1 MNKLLILLFLF
12 SIVPFTACDDND
24 KKEEQIYVP
33 ELPEGILY
41 DPNHDVCG
49 TTDAMENLRWLREIP
64 LGVRKVFVKE
74 YQGQDYLMID
84 EPGSSMKLVIGKFG
98 HITGAVYDCQ
108 GNYMDDDS
116 EVTKTLRES
125 FSNGEDGWVCI
136 CNADFFYEFDNE

>member
-1 MNKLLILLFLF
+1 MKKSIIIILSALLSL
-12 SIVPFTACDDND
+12 PFFACDD
-24 KKEEQIYVP
+24 EEEKVYKY
-33 ELPEGILY
+33 ELPEEILY

-49 TTDAMENLRWLREIP
+49 TTNAMENLRWLREIP

-74 YQGQDYLMID
+74 YQGQ
-84 EPGSSMKLVIGKFG
+84 IGKFG